1 MREIFSTQSKSFL
14 LKEWKYTRRKILPL
28 SVGLA
33 LFGFLTVVLL
43 LALPYLAD
51 FLESLLPEVT
61 PEMSIQSFMDST
73 NSIVSIIAVILC
85 ADAIAGERE
94 QNTLV
99 LIQTKPISPIS
110 VILAKLAVRYL
121 LVLVSTIVGAIV
133 VFFGTWAFI
142 GLPDIQSFIISLIV
156 YAITLFTYMS
166 IGMLISTIAKSQIS
180 AGVISAVV
188 ILVITLV
195 SAFLMFEKFQPY
207 NIFLMSVNLIIMH
220 FTPAN
225 IAIVCIILL
234 ALGIG
239 IISLSIL
246 AYYSEKE
253 PARRR
258 V

>member
-14 LKEWKYTRRKILPL
+14 FKEWKYIRRKILPL
-28 SVGLA
+28 SIGLA
-33 LFGFLTVVLL
+33 LFGFLTVILL

-110 VILAKLAVRYL
+110 VILSKLAVRYL
-121 LVLVSTIVGAIV
+121 LVLVSTIAGAIA

-142 GLPDIQSFIISLIV
+142 GLPDIQSFIVSLIV

-166 IGMLISTIAKSQIS
+166 IGILISTIARNQIS
-180 AGVISAVV
+180 AGVISAVI
-188 ILVITLV
+188 ILLITLI
-195 SAFLMFEKFQPY
+195 SAFLLFEEFQPY
-207 NIFLMSVNLIIMH
+207 NIFMMSVNLTTME
-220 FTPAN
+220 FSPAN
-225 IAIVCIILL
+225 IAVVSIVLFLL
-234 ALGIG
+234 GLVFVAV
-239 IISLSIL
+239 SVL

-253 PARRR
+253 PTRKK

>member
-1 MREIFSTQSKSFL
+1 MRDIFSTQSKSFL
-14 LKEWKYTRRKILPL
+14 LKEWKYIRRKILPL
-28 SVGLA
+28 SIGLA

-51 FLESLLPEVT
+51 FLEGLLPEVT

-99 LIQTKPISPIS
+99 LIQTKPISPTS
-110 VILAKLAVRYL
+110 VILTKLAVRYL
-121 LVLVSTIVGAIV
+121 LVLVCTIAGAIA

-142 GLPDIQSFIISLIV
+142 GFPDIQSFVISLIV
-156 YAITLFTYMS
+156 YVITLFTYMS

-180 AGVISAVV
+180 AGVISAVI
-188 ILVITLV
+188 ILIITLV
-195 SAFLMFEKFQPY
+195 SAFLMFENFQPY
-207 NIFLMSVNLIIMH
+207 NIFLMSVNLTIIQ
-220 FTPAN
+220 FTPTN
-225 IAIVCIILL
+225 IAIVCLMLL
-234 ALGIG
+234 AIG
-239 IISLSIL
+239 VGVISLSIL
-246 AYYSEKE
+246 FYYREKE
-253 PARRR
+253 PARKR

>member
-1 MREIFSTQSKSFL
+1 MRELISTQSKAFL
-14 LKEWKYTRRKILPL
+14 FKEWKYVRRKILPL
-28 SVGLA
+28 SIGLA

-43 LALPYLAD
+43 LSLPYLAD

-61 PEMSIQSFMDST
+61 PEMSIESFMDSA
-73 NSIVSIIAVILC
+73 NSIVSIIAVIIC

-99 LIQTKPISPIS
+99 LIQTKPISPIT
-110 VILAKLAVRYL
+110 VILSKLVVRYI
-121 LVLVSTIVGAIV
+121 LVLISTIVGAIT

-142 GLPDIQSFIISLIV
+142 GLPNIQSLIISLVV
-156 YAITLFTYMS
+156 YSITLFTYMS
-166 IGMLISTIAKSQIS
+166 IGILISTVARSQIS
-180 AGVISAVV
+180 AGVISAVI

-207 NIFLMSVNLIIMH
+207 NIFMMSVNLTITE
-220 FTPAN
+220 FTPTN
-225 IAIVCIILL
+225 IAVVCLVLFLFGL
-234 ALGIG
+234 AFLGM
-239 IISLSIL
+239 SLL

-253 PARRR
+253 PTRKR

>member
-14 LKEWKYTRRKILPL
+14 FKEWKYIRRKILPL
-28 SVGLA
+28 SIGLA
-33 LFGFLTVVLL
+33 IFGFLTVVLL

-110 VILAKLAVRYL
+110 VILSKLAVRYL
-121 LVLVSTIVGAIV
+121 LVLVSTIVGAIT

-142 GLPDIQSFIISLIV
+142 GLPNIQSFIISLLV

-166 IGMLISTIAKSQIS
+166 IGMLISTIARSQIS
-180 AGVISAVV
+180 AGVISAVI
-188 ILVITLV
+188 ILLITLI
-195 SAFLMFEKFQPY
+195 SAFLMFEEFQPY
-207 NIFLMSVNLIIMH
+207 NIFMLSVNILIVD

-225 IAIVCIILL
+225 IVLACLVLFFTGSALL
-234 ALGIG
+234 AL
-239 IISLSIL
+239 SVF

-253 PARRR
+253 PTRKR

>member
-1 MREIFSTQSKSFL
+1 MRAIFSTQSKSFL
-14 LKEWKYTRRKILPL
+14 FKEWKYIRRKILPL
-28 SVGLA
+28 SIGLA
-33 LFGFLTVVLL
+33 IFGFLTVILL

-99 LIQTKPISPIS
+99 LIQTKPISPVT
-110 VILAKLAVRYL
+110 VILTKLAVRYL
-121 LVLVSTIVGAIV
+121 LVFISTIVGAIA

-142 GLPDIQSFIISLIV
+142 GLPDIVSFIISLVV
-156 YAITLFTYMS
+156 YAFTLFAYLG
-166 IGMLISTIAKSQIS
+166 IGMLISTIARSQIS
-180 AGVISAVV
+180 AGVISAVI
-188 ILVITLV
+188 ILLITLI
-195 SAFLMFEKFQPY
+195 SAFLLFEKFQPY
-207 NIFLMSVNLIIMH
+207 NIFMMSVNLTTME
-220 FTPAN
+220 FTPTN
-225 IAIVCIILL
+225 IAVVCIVLFG
-234 ALGIG
+234 LG
-239 IISLSIL
+239 SVFVTASVL

-253 PARRR
+253 PTRKK